1 MIVSSMLCS
10 SVPILFGKKFAS
22 YIPISGS
29 LLSSHFFAH
38 FFHFSPSLSVSSS
51 SFCRHFHIAKKA
63 WFSRPFLS
71 SVFCAFFSHCA
82 YFFMYSSNFVKDLS
96 LQIFLQSSDPL
107 RSMGNIPGPN
117 FLSLYL
123 SSL

>member
-71 SVFCAFFSHCA
+71 SVFCAFFLALCVFLDV
-82 YFFMYSSNFVKDLS
+82 FFQFCKGF
-96 LQIFLQSSDPL
+96 IFANLL
-107 RSMGNIPGPN
+107 AV
-117 FLSLYL
+117 
-123 SSL
+123 